1 METADAIRR
10 RRAVRKFD
18 TSQPLDSDRVRNC
31 LQLAHL
37 SPSSSNLQL
46 YEMYH
51 ITDPHVLHMLRGACL
66 SQGAALT
73 AREMV
78 VFVVR
83 SDLYRQRARSIFD
96 LSRRNLLKTSPQD
109 MKEKRIEKLSFYYT
123 KLIPF
128 LYVRFGGVLGVLRR
142 ILVELVG
149 LFRPIVREVTEGAI
163 STVAHKSCAMAAQSF
178 MLAMTGEGYD
188 TCPMEGF
195 DSKLVRRVL
204 GLSAGVDINMVVAC
218 GIGLP
223 EGVWGDRVRL
233 DFNQVYRRL

>member
-1 METADAIRR
+1 
-10 RRAVRKFD
+10 
-18 TSQPLDSDRVRNC
+18 
-31 LQLAHL
+31 
-37 SPSSSNLQL
+37 
-46 YEMYH
+46 
-51 ITDPHVLHMLRGACL
+51 
-66 SQGAALT
+66 
-73 AREMV
+73 MV

-109 MKEKRIEKLSFYYT
+109 KKEKRIEKLSFYYT

-223 EGVWGDRVRL
+223 EGVWGERVRL